1 VDLEK
6 ALKPLPLERHPRL
19 LVGTE
24 TADDAGVY
32 QISEDLALV
41 QTIDFITPIVDD
53 PFSFGQIAAAN
64 SLSDVYAMGGK
75 PLTALNLMCFPRK
88 KIELGVMTEILRG
101 GLEKIHEAEAV
112 LLGGHTV
119 DDDEL
124 KYGLSVTGTVH
135 PQKILTNKGSHP
147 GDVLILTKK
156 IGTGIVATAAKAEMA
171 DPAALKIAVESMAR
185 LNKGAAQAMALSAI
199 HACTDITGFGLIGH
213 AGEMANGAGLSFHL
227 FFSQILLLPG
237 ARDYAAMGLI
247 PAGAYCNRD
256 HFGKATSFAPQIS
269 ETERILLFDPQTS
282 GGLLIALPPTEGER
296 LLQSLQDLGIQEAAI
311 IGKVVSREE
320 KTITVE

>member
-1 VDLEK
+1 MEK
-6 ALKPLPLERHPRL
+6 ALNPLPLERHPRL

-32 QISEDLALV
+32 QVSEDLALV

-53 PFSFGQIAAAN
+53 PFTFGQIAAAN

-75 PLTALNLMCFPRK
+75 PLTALNLMGFPRK
-88 KIELGVMTEILRG
+88 ALDLGIMTEILRG
-101 GLEKIHEAEAV
+101 GLEKIHEADAV

-124 KYGLSVTGTVH
+124 KYGLSVTGIVH
-135 PQKILTNKGSHP
+135 PQKILTNKGSRP
-147 GDVLILTKK
+147 EDILILTKR
-156 IGTGIVATAAKAEMA
+156 IGTGVVSTAAKAEMA
-171 DPAALKIAVESMAR
+171 DPAAVRTAVESMAR
-185 LNKGAAQAMALSAI
+185 LNKGAAQIFAPATV

-213 AGEMANGAGLSFHL
+213 AAEMANGAGLSFHL
-227 FFSQILLLPG
+227 FYSQIPLLPG
-237 ARDYAAMGLI
+237 AKEYAAMGLI

-256 HFGKATSFAPQIS
+256 HFGKATFFAFQVP
-269 ETERILLFDPQTS
+269 ETERILLSDPQTS
-282 GGLLIALPPTEGER
+282 GGLLIALPSGEGR
-296 LLQSLQDLGIQEAAI
+296 DLLRRLQDSGIQEAAI
-311 IGKVVSREE
+311 IGEVVSREE

>member
-1 VDLEK
+1 LEK
-6 ALKPLPLERHPRL
+6 ALNPLPLERHPRL

-32 QISEDLALV
+32 QVSEDLALV

-53 PFSFGQIAAAN
+53 PFTFGQIAAAN

-75 PLTALNLMCFPRK
+75 PLTALNLMGFPRK
-88 KIELGVMTEILRG
+88 ALDLGVMTEILKG

-112 LLGGHTV
+112 LLGGHTI

-124 KYGLSVTGTVH
+124 KYGLSVTGTIH
-135 PQKILTNKGSHP
+135 PQRILTNKGSRP
-147 GDVLILTKK
+147 GDVLILTKA
-156 IGTGIVATAAKAEMA
+156 IGTGIVSTAAKAEMA
-171 DPAALKIAVESMAR
+171 EPAAMKTAADSMAR
-185 LNKGAAQAMALSAI
+185 LNKGAAQALAPATI

-213 AGEMANGAGLSFHL
+213 AAEMANGARLSFRL
-227 FFSQILLLPG
+227 FYSQIPLLPG
-237 ARDYAAMGLI
+237 AKEYAAMGLI

-256 HFGKATSFAPQIS
+256 HFAKTIFFVPSVP

-282 GGLLIALPPTEGER
+282 GGLLIALPPDEGKE
-296 LLQSLQDLGIQEAAI
+296 LLRRLQDSGIQEAAI
-311 IGKVVSREE
+311 IGEVASREE
-320 KTITVE
+320 KVITVE

>member
-1 VDLEK
+1 MEK

-32 QISEDLALV
+32 QVSEDLALV
-41 QTIDFITPIVDD
+41 QTIDLITPIVDD
-53 PFSFGQIAAAN
+53 PFSFGRIAAAN
-64 SLSDVYAMGGK
+64 SLSDVYAMGGT
-75 PLTALNLMCFPRK
+75 PLTALNLMGFPRK
-88 KIELGVMTEILRG
+88 KLDLVVMTEILRG

-135 PQKILTNKGSHP
+135 PRRILTNKGARP

-156 IGTGIVATAAKAEMA
+156 IGTGVVATAAKAEMA
-171 DPAALKIAVESMAR
+171 EPAALETAVESMAR
-185 LNKGAAQAMALSAI
+185 LNKDAARAMAALDV
-199 HACTDITGFGLIGH
+199 HGCTDITGFGLVGH
-213 AGEMANGAGLSFHL
+213 AAEMANGAGLSFHL
-227 FFSQILLLPG
+227 YYSQIPVLPR
-237 ARDYAAMGLI
+237 AREYAALGLI

-256 HFGKATSFAPQIS
+256 HFGKVTSFHSQVPGA
-269 ETERILLFDPQTS
+269 ERILLFDPQTS
-282 GGLLIALPPTEGER
+282 GGLLIALSPSEGEK
-296 LLQSLQDLGIQEAAI
+296 LLRALRDGGIQEAAL
-311 IGKVVSREE
+311 IGAVAPREE
-320 KTITVE
+320 KTIIVDP

>member
-1 VDLEK
+1 LEK

-32 QISEDLALV
+32 QVAEDLALV
-41 QTIDFITPIVDD
+41 QTVDFITPIVDD

-64 SLSDVYAMGGK
+64 SLSDVYAMGGT
-75 PLTALNLMCFPRK
+75 PLTALNLMGFPRK
-88 KIELGVMTEILRG
+88 KLDLAVMTEILRG
-101 GLEKIHEAEAV
+101 GLEKIHEAGAV

-135 PQKILTNKGSHP
+135 PQKILTNKGARP

-156 IGTGIVATAAKAEMA
+156 IGTGIVSTAAKAEMA
-171 DPAALKIAVESMAR
+171 DPAALNAAVESMAR
-185 LNKGAAQAMALSAI
+185 LNKRAAQALASFDV
-199 HACTDITGFGLIGH
+199 HGCTDITGFGLAGH
-213 AGEMANGAGLSFHL
+213 AAEMAGGAGLSFRL
-227 FFSQILLLPG
+227 FYSQIPFLPG
-237 ARDYAAMGLI
+237 AKEYAAMGLI

-256 HFGKATSFAPQIS
+256 HFGKTMSFSSRVPDA
-269 ETERILLFDPQTS
+269 ERILLFDPQTS
-282 GGLLIALPPTEGER
+282 GGLLIALPPREGER
-296 LLQSLQDLGIQEAAI
+296 LLKALRDGGVPEAAI
-311 IGKVVSREE
+311 VGEVAPKEE
-320 KTITVE
+320 KTIIVEP

>member
-1 VDLEK
+1 LEK

-101 GLEKIHEAEAV
+101 GLEKIHEAGTV

-124 KYGLSVTGTVH
+124 KYGLSVTGTIH
-135 PQKILTNKGSHP
+135 PQKILTNKGSRP

-185 LNKGAAQAMALSAI
+185 LNKGAAQAMALSAV

-227 FFSQILLLPG
+227 FFSQIPLLPG
-237 ARDYAAMGLI
+237 TRDYADMGLI

-256 HFGKATSFAPQIS
+256 HFGKATAFASQVP
-269 ETERILLFDPQTS
+269 ETEQILLFDPQTS
-282 GGLLIALPPTEGER
+282 GGLLIALPSAEGEGLLRR
-296 LLQSLQDLGIQEAAI
+296 LKDFGIQEAAI
-311 IGKVVSREE
+311 IGEAVPREE
-320 KTITVE
+320 KAITVE

>member
-1 VDLEK
+1 MEK

-32 QISEDLALV
+32 QVSEDLALV

-53 PFSFGQIAAAN
+53 PFSFGRIAAAN
-64 SLSDVYAMGGK
+64 SLSDVYAMGGT
-75 PLTALNLMCFPRK
+75 PLTVLNLMCFPRK
-88 KIELGVMTEILRG
+88 KLDLAVMTEILRG

-135 PQKILTNKGSHP
+135 PRKILTNKGARP

-156 IGTGIVATAAKAEMA
+156 IGTGVVATAAKAEMA
-171 DPAALKIAVESMAR
+171 EPAALETAVESMAR
-185 LNKGAAQAMALSAI
+185 LNKDAAGAMAALDV
-199 HACTDITGFGLIGH
+199 HGCTDITGFGLVGH
-213 AGEMANGAGLSFHL
+213 AAEMANGAGLSFHL
-227 FFSQILLLPG
+227 YYSQIPVLPR
-237 ARDYAAMGLI
+237 AREYAALGLI

-256 HFGKATSFAPQIS
+256 HFGRATSFASQVPDA
-269 ETERILLFDPQTS
+269 ERILLFDPQTS
-282 GGLLIALPPTEGER
+282 GGLLIALSPSEGEK
-296 LLQSLQDLGIQEAAI
+296 LLRALRDGGIQEAAL
-311 IGKVVSREE
+311 IGAVAPRGE
-320 KTITVE
+320 KAIAVEL

>member
-1 VDLEK
+1 MEE
-6 ALKPLPLERHPRL
+6 ALKSLPLERHPRL

-64 SLSDVYAMGGK
+64 SLSDVYAMGGI
-75 PLTALNLMCFPRK
+75 PLTALNLMGFPRK
-88 KIELGVMTEILRG
+88 KIALGVMTEILRG
-101 GLEKIHEAEAV
+101 GLEKIHEAGAV

-135 PQKILTNKGSHP
+135 PLKILTNKGARP

-156 IGTGIVATAAKAEMA
+156 IGTGIVSTAAKAEMA
-171 DPAALKIAVESMAR
+171 DPAASKAALESMAR
-185 LNKGAAQAMALSAI
+185 PQQG
-199 HACTDITGFGLIGH
+199 G
-213 AGEMANGAGLSFHL
+213 GAGHGADDRPCLHGHHGLRPHRPCRRNGQRGRPFLPSFL
-227 FFSQILLLPG
+227 FANSPAAGGQGLCGHGLDPGGRLLQPRPLRQSDLLRPPG
-237 ARDYAAMGLI
+237 SRDGTDPSFRPADLGRAADRPS
-247 PAGAYCNRD
+247 PA
-256 HFGKATSFAPQIS
+256 
-269 ETERILLFDPQTS
+269 
-282 GGLLIALPPTEGER
+282 EGER
-296 LLQSLQDLGIQEAAI
+296 LLQGLHDLGIQEAAV
-311 IGKVVSREE
+311 IGEVVSREE
-320 KTITVE
+320 KAITVEP

>member
-1 VDLEK
+1 LEK

-32 QISEDLALV
+32 QIAEDLALV

-53 PFSFGQIAAAN
+53 PFDFGRIAAAN
-64 SLSDVYAMGGK
+64 SLSDVYAMGGT
-75 PLTALNLMCFPRK
+75 PLTVLNLLGFPRK
-88 KIELGVMTEILRG
+88 KLDLAVMTEILRG

-135 PQKILTNKGSHP
+135 PRRILTNKGARP

-171 DPAALKIAVESMAR
+171 DRAAVDAAVESMAR
-185 LNKGAAQAMALSAI
+185 LNKGAAQAMASSPV
-199 HACTDITGFGLIGH
+199 HACTDITGFGLVGH
-213 AGEMANGAGLSFHL
+213 AAEMARGAGLSFHL
-227 FFSQILLLPG
+227 NCSQIPLLPG
-237 ARDYAAMGLI
+237 AREYAAMGLI

-256 HFGKATSFAPQIS
+256 HFGKATRFAP
-269 ETERILLFDPQTS
+269 EVPEAERIIFFDPQTS
-282 GGLLIALPPTEGER
+282 GGLLIALSPGEGES
-296 LLQSLQDLGIQEAAI
+296 LLQTLRARGLPEAAI
-311 IGKVVSREE
+311 IGAVGPREE
-320 KTITVE
+320 DVITLGP